1 MIYNKSVV
9 LSSIDNSLK
18 KAVLD
23 LDGKAGNIKGN
34 IKLYNF
40 VEEPMG
46 VLSLGFLIDGKVHK
60 AGLTRVGYM
69 SYIFGTNITSV
80 PETCTCAL
88 ISSKGGNFEPILLG
102 AISGNSATMEQRL
115 ISGLSALEQTSSKS
129 AGKILSDNAISF
141 DDDAEIEQEIDDCF
155 KDNNENCEKCVYKSV
170 FFKEKNQ
177 SNKETIFAEKSDSKN
192 TDKTGTNDRFGNIK
206 NIFDVSEK
214 KGFSNVSQN
223 EKKNLSQSKYS
234 NPQKFKR
241 QNEENNE
248 EETYKNINE
257 GEQEEI
263 VLPSNDKLR
272 EIKNGRLRKPADT
285 SFYFFDEISS
295 QLDMLFEKY
304 PIDEVLCDI
313 IPNSKWVKVDYDEKG
328 KYYVVGLIY
337 YESEVKYVCYGFPA
351 MWTEKPPVD
360 FNEKAQWLPIDVAEP
375 HGQGY
380 WITYQDALDGEMVKV
395 DII

>member
-23 LDGKAGNIKGN
+23 LDGKAGKIKGN

-46 VLSLGFLIDGKVHK
+46 LLSLGLLIDGKVHK
-60 AGLTRVGYM
+60 ADLARVGYM
-69 SYIFGTNITSV
+69 SYIFDTNIIKI
-80 PETCTCAL
+80 PENCTCAL
-88 ISSKGGNFEPILLG
+88 ISSKNGNFEPLLLG
-102 AISGNSATMEQRL
+102 AISGNNATMEQRL
-115 ISGLSALEQTSSKS
+115 ISGLSALEQTSAKC
-129 AGKILSDNAISF
+129 AEKILNEKAINFDN
-141 DDDAEIEQEIDDCF
+141 DAEIEKEIDDYLQE
-155 KDNNENCEKCVYKSV
+155 NNELCENCVYKSA
-170 FFKEKNQ
+170 FYNENNQ
-177 SNKETIFAEKSDSKN
+177 VKSTNTSKSETVDEILSN
-192 TDKTGTNDRFGNIK
+192 DKFDNIK
-206 NIFDVSEK
+206 NVLGITE
-214 KGFSNVSQN
+214 N
-223 EKKNLSQSKYS
+223 EKVFSSEPNINQ
-234 NPQKFKR
+234 NQKFAKEFTNLQEFKQ
-241 QNEENNE
+241 QNDKENNA
-248 EETYKNINE
+248 NE
-257 GEQEEI
+257 REQEEI
-263 VLPSNDKLR
+263 ILPKNDFR

-304 PIDEVLCDI
+304 PLDKVLCDI
-313 IPNSKWVKVDYDEKG
+313 IPNSKWVKVDYDNKG

-337 YESEVKYVCYGFPA
+337 YENEVKYVCYGFPA
-351 MWTEKPPVD
+351 KWSEKPPMD

-375 HGQGY
+375 HGEGY